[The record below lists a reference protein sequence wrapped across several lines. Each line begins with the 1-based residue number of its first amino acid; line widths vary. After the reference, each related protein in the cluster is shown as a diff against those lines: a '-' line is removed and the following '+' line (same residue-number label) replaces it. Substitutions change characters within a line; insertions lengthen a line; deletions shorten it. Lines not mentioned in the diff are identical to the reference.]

1 MAELFI
7 ELFSEEIPAKLQIDA
22 RQKIKQTIEERLQKK
37 EIKFNSSNSF
47 STPQRLVF
55 VIDGIP
61 EKIEEK
67 KKVIKGPKVDAPQ
80 TALEGFIKSNNLTFM
95 DTIKMVK
102 VTRSNFVES
111 IHYGAA
117 ILINSDG
124 KILKEWGNSNL
135 LIYPRSALK
144 PIQSLNLYKD
154 GVAKALN
161 LSDKLIALTTAS
173 HHAETIHQEMIN
185 KRLKKMNLNENH
197 LSCGPTWP
205 WNEKD
210 QFEAHSKYKTKRKIF
225 HNCSGKHCGHLAV
238 CSYKNLPIKN
248 YQNKDHPIQKDL
260 IQLIEDLSKYKV
272 KNIGVDG
279 CTLPNPLIPLKK
291 FAFATAQLA
300 DYKKLNDYSAIVKRI
315 FNSCIKFPEIAGG
328 SKSINSIL
336 TKI

>member
-1 MAELFI
+1 MGA
-7 ELFSEEIPAKLQIDA
+7 
-22 RQKIKQTIEERLQKK
+22 
-37 EIKFNSSNSF
+37 
-47 STPQRLVF
+47 
-55 VIDGIP
+55 
-61 EKIEEK
+61 
-67 KKVIKGPKVDAPQ
+67 
-80 TALEGFIKSNNLTFM
+80 
-95 DTIKMVK
+95 IKMVE
-102 VTRSNFVES
+102 VTRGDSIES

-117 ILINSDG
+117 VLINSDG
-124 KILKEWGNSNL
+124 EILKEWGNSNI

-144 PIQSLNLYKD
+144 PIQSLNLYKE
-154 GVAKALN
+154 GVAEALN

-173 HHAETIHQEMIN
+173 HHAETIHQEMVDN
-185 KRLKKMNLNENH
+185 WLKKMNLNENH
-197 LSCGPTWP
+197 LSCGPAWP

-210 QFEAHSKYKTKRKIF
+210 QFEAYSKYKIKRKIF

-300 DYKKLNDYSAIVKRI
+300 DYKKLNDHSDIAKRI
-315 FNSCIKFPEIAGG
+315 FDSCVKFPEIAGG

-336 TKI
+336 TKLSNGKVFVKNGAEGVFVAIIPELKSALAVKIIDGTKRAAEVAIAGLLSELKIINNEKIKKIKKRPIENSAGQIIGSMKWIC